1 MIDTYWNTTGI
12 SKRFINELQSYCS
25 KNHQLEKILLFGS
38 RARGDYHRSSD
49 IDLAVFT
56 KRISHTEQ
64 NLIEHAINEMS
75 TPLKIDV
82 VFMDRL
88 KKEKLISNIIK
99 EGVIIYEQRKGFTR
113 SLMIINVRL
122 LGLKKQQRF
131 R

>member
-1 MIDTYWNTTGI
+1 MQPEYQNVLLTNYKVTAQRI
-12 SKRFINELQSYCS
+12 INWKKFFYLDQER
-25 KNHQLEKILLFGS
+25 E
-38 RARGDYHRSSD
+38 GDYHRSSD

-99 EGVIIYEQRKGFTR
+99 EGVIIYEQR
-113 SLMIINVRL
+113 L
-122 LGLKKQQRF
+122 
-131 R
+131 